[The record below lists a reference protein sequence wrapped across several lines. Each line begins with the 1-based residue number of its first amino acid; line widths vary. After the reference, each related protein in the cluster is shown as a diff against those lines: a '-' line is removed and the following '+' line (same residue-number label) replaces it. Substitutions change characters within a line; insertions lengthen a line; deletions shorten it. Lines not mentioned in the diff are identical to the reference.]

1 MTTTT
6 TTSSSAPSPKLTTL
20 TTHSVVAPPRRVTLL
35 EDRAQV
41 RRTATLSLSPGQHRV
56 VIEGVSLVTAD
67 RSLVARAQGG
77 VARVLEAR
85 VVRRWRLGA
94 EEQRP
99 DAQRLLEE
107 REALAAQARL
117 VEARRGQADLRRQ
130 FTERAVQLL
139 VASINAELPWA
150 KDGFQGRWGT
160 DLEGLL
166 AAVRELEGT
175 AYTAARERQRLGE
188 RQAVVE
194 AHLSERGGQH
204 GESGERTLATSIEV
218 DLQVEREG
226 QVTLEVEAMVPC
238 ALWRPIHR
246 ATLRG
251 SSARFECEA
260 AVWQATGE
268 DWVDVELLVST
279 ARPTQRAE
287 PASLRD
293 DVLRTQRRTDKTVQV
308 AVREEEIK
316 TTGEGQAVARKDLP
330 GVDDGGE
337 TRTLGAPQR
346 ATIPSTGRLSRIP
359 IFELEAPAEVDRI
372 SRPERS
378 PLVHLRSKQANTS
391 KHPIL
396 AGPVELLRESG
407 YVGRGEVGFVAPGE
421 RFVMGWGADDS
432 VRVRREQT
440 QEREVTRITGRQT
453 VTTTVT
459 LSLSNL
465 DSIPVSFTLEERV
478 LVSEVEQVT
487 VEVDPKLTSPTAAAD
502 KQGIV
507 AWAITLPPRGTKTV
521 KLVHR
526 VIGTSAVHG
535 I

>member
-1 MTTTT
+1 VTTTT
-6 TTSSSAPSPKLTTL
+6 TTSGSAPSPTL
-20 TTHSVVAPPRRVTLL
+20 TTHTVAAPPRRVTLL

-41 RRTATLSLSPGQHRV
+41 RRAATLGLSPGQHRV
-56 VIEGVSLVTAD
+56 VIEGVSPVTAD
-67 RSLVARAQGG
+67 RSLVARAKG
-77 VARVLEAR
+77 ARVLEAR
-85 VVRRWRLGA
+85 VVRRWRLGV
-94 EEQRP
+94 EEQKP
-99 DAQRLLEE
+99 DERKLLEE

-150 KDGFQGRWGT
+150 KDGFQARWGT
-160 DLEGLL
+160 DLEGLFR
-166 AAVRELEGT
+166 AVRELEDT

-188 RQAVVE
+188 RQAVVG
-194 AHLSERGGQH
+194 AHLSERGDP
-204 GESGERTLATSIEV
+204 GERTLATSIEV
-218 DLQVEREG
+218 DLLVEREG
-226 QVTLEVEAMVPC
+226 SVALEVEAMVPC

-251 SSARFECEA
+251 STARFECEA

-293 DVLRTQRRTDKTVQV
+293 DLLRTQRRADKTVQV
-308 AVREEEIK
+308 AVREETIQ

-337 TRTLGAPQR
+337 TRTLGAPQK

-372 SRPERS
+372 ARPERS

-440 QEREVTRITGRQT
+440 QEREVTRITGKQT

-487 VEVDPKLTSPTAAAD
+487 VEVDPKLTSPAATAD

>member
-6 TTSSSAPSPKLTTL
+6 TTTSGAAPTATL
-20 TTHSVVAPPRRVTLL
+20 TTHTVAAPPRRVTLL

-41 RRTATLSLSPGQHRV
+41 RRGATLGLSVGQHRV
-56 VIEGVSLVTAD
+56 VIEGVSPVTAD
-67 RSLVARAQGG
+67 RSLVARATG
-77 VARVLEAR
+77 ARVLEAR
-85 VVRRWRLGA
+85 VVRRWRIGV
-94 EEQRP
+94 EEQKP
-99 DAQRLLEE
+99 DERKLLQE
-107 REALAAQARL
+107 REELAGQARL
-117 VEARRGQADLRRQ
+117 VEARRSQADHRRQ
-130 FTERAVQLL
+130 LTERAVQLL
-139 VASINAELPWA
+139 VGSINAELPWA
-150 KDGFQGRWGT
+150 KDGFQDRWGA
-160 DLEGLL
+160 DLEALL
-166 AAVRELEGT
+166 KAVRELEGT
-175 AYTAARERQRLGE
+175 AYAAGRERQRLGE
-188 RQAVVE
+188 RQAVVQ
-194 AHLSERGGQH
+194 AHLAERGDA
-204 GESGERTLATSIEV
+204 GERTLATSIEV

-251 SSARFECEA
+251 STARFECEA

-293 DVLRTQRRTDKTVQV
+293 DLLRTQRRQDKTVQV
-308 AVREEEIK
+308 AVREEEIQ

-337 TRTLGAPQR
+337 TRTLGAPQK
-346 ATIPSTGRLSRIP
+346 ATIPSTGRLRRIP

-372 SRPERS
+372 ARPERS
-378 PLVHLRSKQANTS
+378 ALVHLRSKQANTS

-421 RFVMGWGADDS
+421 RFVMGWGADDA

-440 QEREVTRITGRQT
+440 QEREVTRITGKQT

-487 VEVDPKLTSPTAAAD
+487 VEVDPKLTSPAATAD

-507 AWAITLPPRGTKTV
+507 AWSITLPPRGTKTV

-526 VIGTSAVHG
+526 VVGTSAVHG